1 MDACAHGDLEG
12 NPVVVICNNS
22 KAKVLSRARNAGIST
37 FHLSSQTHK
46 NPSALDQKIRQV
58 LVEHQVDLVITLG
71 YMKKLGPDT
80 LSYYQGRIVN
90 IHPSLLPKYGG
101 SGMYGIRV
109 HEAVIAN
116 ADSETG
122 VSIHLVDSDYDT
134 GPIIAQTRIA
144 VESGDSATSLAK
156 RVLDVEHKFL
166 VQTIALIEAGKIALS
181 ARVA

>member
-1 MDACAHGDLEG
+1 MDACTHGDLKG

-22 KAKVLSRARNAGIST
+22 KAKVLKRARSAGVAT
-37 FHLSSQTHK
+37 FHLSSQTHACA
-46 NPSALDQKIRQV
+46 SALDQEIRRV
-58 LVEHQVDLVITLG
+58 LIEHQVDLVIMLG

-101 SGMYGIRV
+101 PGMYGMRV

-156 RVLDVEHKFL
+156 RVLDLEHKFL
-166 VQTIALIEAGKIALS
+166 VQTITLIEEGKIALT
-181 ARVA
+181 AHVA